1 MDKEARRR
9 LGCLVK
15 THRKAK
21 KLRQVD
27 LAEAVGVSPEHI
39 SHIECGTSSVSTEL
53 LVRISETLGVSLYT
67 FLEYDAPNGFNEN
80 LTQEWAA
87 LIASA
92 SPEHRRICY
101 TMCKTLLDQLNNN
114 PKP

>member
-9 LGCLVK
+9 LGSLVK

-21 KLRQVD
+21 QLRQVD

-39 SHIECGTSSVSTEL
+39 SHIERGTSSVSTEL

>member
-9 LGCLVK
+9 LGSLVK

-21 KLRQVD
+21 QLRQVD

-53 LVRISETLGVSLYT
+53 LVRISET
-67 FLEYDAPNGFNEN
+67 LEYDAPNGFNEN

>member
-1 MDKEARRR
+1 MDDKAKRR

-21 KLRQVD
+21 QLRQVD

-39 SHIECGTSSVSTEL
+39 SHIECGTSSASTEL
-53 LVRISETLGVSLYT
+53 LIRISETLGVSLYT

-101 TMCKTLLDQLNNN
+101 TMCKTLLDQLKNN
-114 PKP
+114 PKS

>member
-21 KLRQVD
+21 RLRQVD

-39 SHIECGTSSVSTEL
+39 SHIECGSSSAGSAL
-53 LVRISETLGVSLYT
+53 LVRISEVLGVSLYT

-92 SPEHRRICY
+92 SPEHWRICY

>member
-27 LAEAVGVSPEHI
+27 LAEAVGVSP
-39 SHIECGTSSVSTEL
+39 ECGTSSVSTEL